1 MGEDHV
7 RRHFFVSH
15 SYYLLLLLVRVRK
28 WGCLK
33 SQSRLL
39 SSLSGKSSD
48 DDDENEETKD
58 VESSSALSPLTTVV
72 QKWEAFWQA
81 VDKLWQA
88 LVEKL
93 PAPLVNLVSAVV
105 AKLFALR
112 WQFVSFTA
120 GAILTVMAIL
130 VPIYSQVETLSKP
143 VTLFETILGDLESAY
158 VDPVDTEKLFETGM
172 AAMLR

>member
-1 MGEDHV
+1 M
-7 RRHFFVSH
+7 R
-15 SYYLLLLLVRVRK
+15 
-28 WGCLK
+28 
-33 SQSRLL
+33 
-39 SSLSGKSSD
+39 GKSSEEEEAD
-48 DDDENEETKD
+48 HNEERDSPSTKD
-58 VESSSALSPLTTVV
+58 TTAASPLATVV
-72 QKWEAFWQA
+72 QKWEAFWDA
-81 VDKLWQA
+81 VGQVWEA
-88 LVEKL
+88 LLEKL
-93 PAPLVNLVSAVV
+93 PTPLVNLVKAILG
-105 AKLFALR
+105 KLFALR